1 MANIQGNDLIEIAR
15 SEANKTDRKAKKK
28 KAELKSAGR
37 KLSYEDMPAKML
49 SAVRD
54 KVTGK
59 IYIGKSGKP
68 YSEELHSEI
77 EIRRPDQ
84 SLMPWPIKNCAEIKA
99 CNDALQNR
107 ENAKMEDLE
116 IATVIVRNGKLKERC
131 ANCKITTAGATV
143 FTDGDMA
150 K

>member
-15 SEANKTDRKAKKK
+15 SEANKIYRKAKKK
-28 KAELKSAGR
+28 KTEFKSAGR
-37 KLSYEDMPAKML
+37 QLSYEDMPPKML

-77 EIRRPDQ
+77 ETRRPDQ
-84 SLMPWPIKNCAEIKA
+84 SLIPWPRK
-99 CNDALQNR
+99 
-107 ENAKMEDLE
+107 
-116 IATVIVRNGKLKERC
+116 IVPR
-131 ANCKITTAGATV
+131 
-143 FTDGDMA
+143 
-150 K
+150 